1 MEFIT
6 NHKGGLKLCFEGYM
20 YTKRCSSSNQ
30 IQWQCPQR
38 AAFKCNGSLYTSL
51 ENQNPH
57 ATKPHT
63 HEPDVKA
70 VKVAKAKTAMK
81 QQAKKSREKPG
92 QILSTHPKEPDS
104 LSELEIEGEWS
115 ETSTG
120 QRFLVHDSG
129 KESSQRVIVFASNE
143 GIRQLAMKG
152 EWYMDGTFNTAPKL
166 FNQLYVIR
174 ARLGQSAVT
183 CAYALLTGKSQELY
197 EEMLQAI
204 SRAAEELGFT
214 LDPESVHLHSEGP
227 VINAVKNTFGSRV
240 NTKAA
245 FTI

>member
-30 IQWQCPQR
+30 IQWQCSQR

-70 VKVAKAKTAMK
+70 AMK
-81 QQAKKSREKPG
+81 QQAKKSRENPG
-92 QILSTHPKEPDS
+92 QILSTHLVSITPEIRCAVGNLDSLKRNIRKVQKGTHPKEPDS
-104 LSELEIEGEWS
+104 LSELEIESEWS

-129 KESSQRVIVFASNE
+129 KESSQRVIVFASNK
-143 GIRQLAMKG
+143 GIK
-152 EWYMDGTFNTAPKL
+152 TACHE
-166 FNQLYVIR
+166 R
-174 ARLGQSAVT
+174 G
-183 CAYALLTGKSQELY
+183 
-197 EEMLQAI
+197 MLHGWDFQ
-204 SRAAEELGFT
+204 
-214 LDPESVHLHSEGP
+214 HS
-227 VINAVKNTFGSRV
+227 T
-240 NTKAA
+240 
-245 FTI
+245 